1 MRLPKLPEEFEFG
14 KLGPRDEPEEP
25 NERYSLLLLPLD
37 EEGRFP
43 NGVELPLGKEPEGRA
58 TLLRGP
64 ELLLKL
70 PFVPREL
77 LGCEKLC
84 HPFWF

>member
-1 MRLPKLPEEFEFG
+1 MRLPELPEEFELG
-14 KLGPRDEPEEP
+14 KLGPREDPEEP
-25 NERYSLLLLPLD
+25 NDRYPSVLLLLD
-37 EEGRFP
+37 EDGRF
-43 NGVELPLGKEPEGRA
+43 ELPLEKEPEGRA

-70 PFVPREL
+70 PFVPRVL